1 MTFAIA
7 LYFFLISAVML
18 GLLAVSLPFYKASN
32 IVQPPR
38 LWAITLL
45 LNTLGTFFFA
55 LAISITDD
63 LSRPVFVSTIAN
75 ALLMGANVG
84 LGLFFRSLHSNP
96 SRHYELFTLAF
107 VIGFAVV
114 YELFKTT
121 TNVQGRVAVVGL
133 LGCLTLLWQCIE
145 LWRYRRINRS
155 YHILILIVAT
165 AFELVMVATRV
176 GLVIQPSA
184 GFRTIAEVP
193 AMIVVVTWIQF
204 AVQVIGYTAL
214 NGYWT
219 ELVSRANAKI
229 DHENERIKELYSNQ
243 EKLVETL
250 TRLNKTAMTG
260 ALSASIAHELNQPL
274 QAIQLNAE
282 IAQRKIDAL
291 PQDEHSLL
299 RETIR
304 EILSDNRRA
313 AAIIAS
319 LRGVF
324 LQEGPEARDTDLCEM
339 VRPLEALFQP
349 LASRQGLS
357 IQFKYIDHA
366 FAKVRADEVRQALLN
381 IINNAFEI
389 IQTSHNSG
397 GRIVVSMQRRSPY
410 VEVVVSDNGPG
421 VLPSEADEIFYLL
434 KTSRNSHM
442 GLGLWL
448 SKYITERNDG
458 TITLINPTE
467 GGATF
472 ILRFTEQPPKSSL
485 ST

>member
-18 GLLAVSLPFYKASN
+18 GLLVVSLPFYKASN
-32 IVQPPR
+32 IVRPPR
-38 LWAITLL
+38 LWAIALL
-45 LNTLGTFFFA
+45 FNTLGTFFFA

-75 ALLMGANVG
+75 ALLMGANFG
-84 LGLFFRSLHSNP
+84 LGLFFRSLRSN
-96 SRHYELFTLAF
+96 SNKHYELFTLAF
-107 VIGFAVV
+107 VIVFAVA

-121 TNVQGRVAVVGL
+121 TAVQGRVAVVGL

-145 LWRYRRINRS
+145 LWQYRRINRS
-155 YHILILIVAT
+155 YHVLLLIVAT

-176 GLVIQPSA
+176 GLVIPPSA
-184 GFRTIAEVP
+184 GFRSIAEIP

-204 AVQVIGYTAL
+204 AVQVIGYTVL
-214 NGYWT
+214 NGYWA

-229 DHENERIKELYSNQ
+229 DHENERIRELYANQ

-282 IAQRKIDAL
+282 LAQRKIDAL
-291 PQDEHSLL
+291 PQDEHTLL

-313 AAIIAS
+313 AAIIAT

-324 LQEGPEARDTDLCEM
+324 LQEGREVGNTNLCDM

-349 LASRQGLS
+349 LALRSGVS
-357 IQFKYIDHA
+357 IQFNYIDHA
-366 FAKVRADEVRQALLN
+366 FAKIRADEVRQVLVN

-389 IQTSHNSG
+389 LQTSHNTA
-397 GRIVVSMQRRSPY
+397 GRVVVSVERRSPH
-410 VEVVVSDNGPG
+410 VEIVVSDNGPG
-421 VLPSEADEIFYLL
+421 ILPSEADEIFYLL

-458 TITLINPTE
+458 TITLTNPAE

-472 ILRFTEQPPKSSL
+472 ILRFVEQPPRSSL
-485 ST
+485 TT